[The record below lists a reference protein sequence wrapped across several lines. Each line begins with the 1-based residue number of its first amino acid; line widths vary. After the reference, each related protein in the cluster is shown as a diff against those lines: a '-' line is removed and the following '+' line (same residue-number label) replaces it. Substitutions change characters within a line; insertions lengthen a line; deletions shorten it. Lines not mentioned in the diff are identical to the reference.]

1 MSLRLR
7 PDARALT
14 AAALLVAV
22 AVMPAGRSAAAAQ
35 AANPGSLGDLLDRVS
50 QYVQTYY
57 TRAQSLMVEETVT
70 VQPVRADL
78 SPDGFARRLL
88 YDLRFEWTPDSG
100 TEKPRVDVVRQL
112 LLANNRP
119 ARPGAEPKCLDP
131 MPVTPEPLEFLLP
144 THHGDFEF
152 IHAGPTQFDGRAAVL
167 LDYKPRSSGKP
178 TATVDPKGTND
189 MECVLLDVPRR
200 FRGRIW
206 VDPDTHAVLRID
218 ETLVGPTEVP
228 VPRKAE
234 LAFSRFITL
243 MRSNSTVRY
252 TAVRF
257 SDPDETLMLP
267 TTIEN
272 VWVTASNGIRGVRMT
287 QQYRNY
293 RRFLTESRIV
303 PVP

>member
-1 MSLRLR
+1 
-7 PDARALT
+7 
-14 AAALLVAV
+14 
-22 AVMPAGRSAAAAQ
+22 
-35 AANPGSLGDLLDRVS
+35 
-50 QYVQTYY
+50 
-57 TRAQSLMVEETVT
+57 MVEETVT

-167 LDYKPRSSGKP
+167 LDYKPRSSGTPSAK
-178 TATVDPKGTND
+178 VDPKGTND
-189 MECVLLDVPRR
+189 RECVLLDVPRR

-243 MRSNSTVRY
+243 MRSDSTMRY